1 MDKKYFKKIIA
12 QNSKDLEVISALS
25 AGSKVKISDIKYLPK
40 NKIFLLSII
49 RKQKENNDEL
59 INSIIKFS
67 FIDSCK
73 SQNIDQKNPSK
84 TIELI
89 AINIFKKNNNYQ
101 ISLFFSGNS
110 CISLQSE
117 IIDAELVDQN
127 KIG

>member
-25 AGSKVKISDIKYLPK
+25 FGSKVKITDIKYLPK
-40 NKIFLLSII
+40 NKIFLLSIN

-73 SQNIDQKNPSK
+73 SQNIDQKDTNK
-84 TIELI
+84 IIELI

>member
-73 SQNIDQKNPSK
+73 SQNIDQKNINK

-89 AINIFKKNNNYQ
+89 TINIFKKNNNYQ

>member
-1 MDKKYFKKIIA
+1 MNKKYFKKIIA
-12 QNSKDLEVISALS
+12 QSPKDLEVISALS

-40 NKIFLLSII
+40 NKIFLLSIN
-49 RKQKENNDEL
+49 RKQKENNDQL

-73 SQNIDQKNPSK
+73 SQNIDQKNINK

-89 AINIFKKNNNYQ
+89 TINIFKKNNNYQ